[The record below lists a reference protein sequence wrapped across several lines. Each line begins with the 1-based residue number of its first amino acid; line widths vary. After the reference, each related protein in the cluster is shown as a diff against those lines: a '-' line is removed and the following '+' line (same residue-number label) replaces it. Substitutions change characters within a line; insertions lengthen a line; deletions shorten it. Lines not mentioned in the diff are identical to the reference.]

1 MLCALAKALTLL
13 WHLAD
18 LGIYGFEV
26 GWDGFSIRIRFLGD
40 FYNGREVQNNS
51 QLSNKIRDYKHNGK
65 SKNKITK

>member
-26 GWDGFSIRIRFLGD
+26 GWDVFSIRIRFLGD

-51 QLSNKIRDYKHNGK
+51 QLSNKIRDYKHKGK

>member
-1 MLCALAKALTLL
+1 
-13 WHLAD
+13 